1 MKIYDVTVSISNE
14 TPVYPGDPKIEIVRT
29 ATLEGGDIANVSHL
43 SFSSHTGTHV
53 DPPSHFV
60 RGGRA
65 LDELSLNVLIGR
77 ARVVDVGEVSA
88 IDSSVVESTPLA
100 GVTRV
105 LFKTRNSRLWREENG
120 TKEFVKDFVYLD
132 ESGARALVERGIKLV
147 GIDYLSVEKFDF
159 DTPSAHLELLG
170 ADVIIVEG
178 LDLSEVISGDYE
190 LICLPLKIRDGDG
203 APARVVLREVSE

>member
-1 MKIYDVTVSISNE
+1 MRIYDVTVSISNE

-29 ATLEGGDIANVSHL
+29 AKLESGDIANVSHL

-65 LDELSLNVLIGR
+65 LDELSLDVLIGR
-77 ARVVDVGEVSA
+77 ARVIDVGEVSV
-88 IDSSVVESTPLA
+88 IDSKVVESASLD

-105 LFKTRNSRLWREENG
+105 LFKTRNSRFWGDEDV
-120 TKEFVKDFVYLD
+120 KEFVKNFVYLY
-132 ESGARALVERGIKLV
+132 ESAARALVEQGIKLV
-147 GIDYLSVEKFDF
+147 GIDYLSVEKFNF
-159 DTPSAHLELLG
+159 DTPSAHIELLG

-178 LDLSEVISGDYE
+178 LDLSSVTPGDYE

-203 APARVVLREVSE
+203 APARVVLREISP